1 MSMFSPAMCESEFL
15 FEFLFVRN
23 VVLIAFT
30 DEAIIVSFM
39 LPVIQREYSV
49 LLGKVLGN
57 FT

>member
-1 MSMFSPAMCESEFL
+1 MFSPAMCESEFL